1 MDEQCLE
8 CGHTFDIHNLKNGLC
23 STCES
28 NDPVCDNIWCKDGKV
43 YINGEQN
50 LCHVCRD
57 KKMN

>member
-1 MDEQCLE
+1 MDEQCLQ

-57 KKMN
+57 K